1 MRSGTHEV
9 IAPNMI
15 RSFRPQPHTG
25 TVIQPQSSPGSLL
38 LRHFQPLP
46 PPDPLHPILAHW
58 PACTPQQ
65 GRDPPV
71 AVAPRTTS
79 PGQRFARVKPSSSS
93 TGFGSYRCVPRH
105 CPSSRQPCRSDNP
118 CCSRACSTAQ
128 RRRSGLRSFPPPP
141 PAILASPATTAP
153 PTASGERFPFSKLLQ
168 PFRLL
173 SFQPALFLPPP
184 VVGLRVDLRLP
195 CRPAAWSSRSPI
207 CTSICCRIVTICS
220 GL

>member
-71 AVAPRTTS
+71 AVAPVLRRQGNDRSGQLILVGPIHRLIPLCPSPLPQQPAAMPFRYSILLPCTPHRTTPPLRAYKFPS
-79 PGQRFARVKPSSSS
+79 ATSCNTCFSSDNCVTNRFRRAFSFSNSFSRFA
-93 TGFGSYRCVPRH
+93 
-105 CPSSRQPCRSDNP
+105 
-118 CCSRACSTAQ
+118 CSRFNPPY
-128 RRRSGLRSFPPPP
+128 SF
-141 PAILASPATTAP
+141 
-153 PTASGERFPFSKLLQ
+153 RH
-168 PFRLL
+168 R
-173 SFQPALFLPPP
+173 
-184 VVGLRVDLRLP
+184 
-195 CRPAAWSSRSPI
+195 
-207 CTSICCRIVTICS
+207 
-220 GL
+220 

>member
-65 GRDPPV
+65 CRDPPV
-71 AVAPRTTS
+71 AVAPVLRRQGNDRSGEAIFVQHRIRLVSLCPSPLLQQPAAMPFRQPVLLPRTLYRTTPPLRAYKFPCATS
-79 PGQRFARVKPSSSS
+79 GSNCFSSDSSATRRFSRTVSFSSSLH
-93 TGFGSYRCVPRH
+93 R
-105 CPSSRQPCRSDNP
+105 
-118 CCSRACSTAQ
+118 
-128 RRRSGLRSFPPPP
+128 
-141 PAILASPATTAP
+141 
-153 PTASGERFPFSKLLQ
+153 
-168 PFRLL
+168 
-173 SFQPALFLPPP
+173 
-184 VVGLRVDLRLP
+184 
-195 CRPAAWSSRSPI
+195 
-207 CTSICCRIVTICS
+207 
-220 GL
+220 